1 MKKKD
6 NVDVTEVTENET
18 IADNA
23 SSVELEKIADK
34 TPTTVLSDEQSDSK
48 MIVDSEGGIGEGAEG
63 VSKAANADDESISG
77 VEEEATPSKSS
88 DDNAENGDSDNAEK
102 KPILERVKSKF
113 VNTFKNIKDKTI
125 GFFKGIGDKFKAI
138 KERYKRDGSK
148 KFTTDCLKS
157 TWGGTKKLSKRW
169 FIDAFT
175 GMAQGLFVTL
185 IAGTIIKQIGI
196 WVGANAVGDFLQS
209 AGKIA
214 SVLMGAGIGAGIAS
228 YLKAPKL
235 VIFSSMVAGMIGA
248 FSDKFLDGEMLTVVL
263 GAGLP
268 GNPIS
273 AYICSLIAT
282 EIGILIAGRTKLDI
296 LLVPLVCIG
305 ITLLSVYVCIPFV
318 WLVDKIGALIQIATQ
333 AQPVVMGIVIAV
345 IVGVLLTMPTSSAAI
360 CVALKLGGIA
370 GGAAVVG
377 CACQM
382 VGFAVQSYRENK
394 FSGLISQGIG
404 TSMLQIPN
412 IMKKPIILL
421 PPIIASAIAGPLAT
435 AVFKLQ
441 CDYSGSGMGT
451 SGLVGIFST
460 ITGSEGNVS
469 TAMLVTGIIL
479 LFFVVPI
486 IVCVGLSEL
495 LRKFGLIKY
504 GDMMLDY
511 NN

>member
-1 MKKKD
+1 MKEKD
-6 NVDVTEVTENET
+6 NVDVTENKTIVNGAPTEEADDADRDNPTASIGDEQIAVET
-18 IADNA
+18 NGSLESIDSTADESETVSIADDIN
-23 SSVELEKIADK
+23 
-34 TPTTVLSDEQSDSK
+34 
-48 MIVDSEGGIGEGAEG
+48 
-63 VSKAANADDESISG
+63 
-77 VEEEATPSKSS
+77 
-88 DDNAENGDSDNAEK
+88 NGDSIGDNSGEK
-102 KPILERVKSKF
+102 KPFAERVKSKI
-113 VNTFKNIKDKTI
+113 VNSLKNAKDKFV
-125 GFFKGIGDKFKAI
+125 GFFKGIGDKFISI

-148 KFTTDCLKS
+148 KFTADCLKA

-273 AYICSLIAT
+273 AYICALIAT

-296 LLVPLVCIG
+296 LIVPLVCIG

-318 WLVDKIGALIQIATQ
+318 WLVDKIGSLIQIATQ

-451 SGLVGIFST
+451 SGLVGIFAT
-460 ITGSEGNVS
+460 ISGSDGHIS
-469 TAMLVTGIIL
+469 TAMLVSGIIL

>member
-6 NVDVTEVTENET
+6 NVEVTENEA
-18 IADNA
+18 IADTAQN
-23 SSVELEKIADK
+23 VESDTVESK
-34 TPTTVLSDEQSDSK
+34 TAATALNDEQSVGEQTCVSTNEIDENAKSA
-48 MIVDSEGGIGEGAEG
+48 IETADVDGMSNI
-63 VSKAANADDESISG
+63 DG
-77 VEEEATPSKSS
+77 VEVEATSESG
-88 DDNAENGDSDNAEK
+88 DGIAENVNSDNVEK
-102 KPILERVKSKF
+102 KPFIERVKSKF
-113 VNTFKNIKDKTI
+113 VNAFKKAKDKTV
-125 GFFKGIGDKFKAI
+125 GFFKGIGDKFKAV

-148 KFTTDCLKS
+148 KFTVDCLKS

-460 ITGSEGNVS
+460 ITGSDGNVS
-469 TAMLVTGIIL
+469 TAMLVSGIIL
-479 LFFVVPI
+479 LFFVIPF

>member
-1 MKKKD
+1 MKEKG
-6 NVDVTEVTENET
+6 NVDVTEN
-18 IADNA
+18 
-23 SSVELEKIADK
+23 K
-34 TPTTVLSDEQSDSK
+34 T
-48 MIVDSEGGIGEGAEG
+48 IVDSAPTEKADDAERDNPTASIGDEQIDGEASASVESIDG
-63 VSKAANADDESISG
+63 TADESETVSNADDINIGDS
-77 VEEEATPSKSS
+77 
-88 DDNAENGDSDNAEK
+88 NGDNGGEK
-102 KPILERVKSKF
+102 KPFAERVKSKI
-113 VNTFKNIKDKTI
+113 VNSFKNAKDKFV
-125 GFFKGIGDKFKAI
+125 GFFKGIGDKFKSV

-148 KFTTDCLKS
+148 KFTADCLKA

-273 AYICSLIAT
+273 AYICALIAT

-296 LLVPLVCIG
+296 LIVPLVCIG

-318 WLVDKIGALIQIATQ
+318 WLVDKIGSLIQIATQ

-451 SGLVGIFST
+451 SGLVGIFAT
-460 ITGSEGNVS
+460 ISGSEGHVS

-486 IVCVGLSEL
+486 IVCVGISEL

>member
-6 NVDVTEVTENET
+6 NVEVTENEA
-18 IADNA
+18 IADAAQNA
-23 SSVELEKIADK
+23 ESDTVESK
-34 TPTTVLSDEQSDSK
+34 TATTALSDEQSSSEQTSVSASGTDEDAEST
-48 MIVDSEGGIGEGAEG
+48 IETADVDGMSNSGGEETETTSENGDGI
-63 VSKAANADDESISG
+63 
-77 VEEEATPSKSS
+77 
-88 DDNAENGDSDNAEK
+88 AENGNSDNVEK
-102 KPILERVKSKF
+102 KPFIERVKSKF
-113 VNTFKNIKDKTI
+113 VNVFKSAKDKTLS
-125 GFFKGIGDKFKAI
+125 FFKGIGDKFKAI

-148 KFTTDCLKS
+148 KFTVDCLKS

-460 ITGSEGNVS
+460 IAGSEGNVS
-469 TAMLVTGIIL
+469 TAMLVSGIIL

-486 IVCVGLSEL
+486 VVCVGLSEL

>member
-1 MKKKD
+1 MKEKD
-6 NVDVTEVTENET
+6 NVDVTEN
-18 IADNA
+18 
-23 SSVELEKIADK
+23 K
-34 TPTTVLSDEQSDSK
+34 T
-48 MIVDSEGGIGEGAEG
+48 IVDSAPTEKAVDAERDNPTASIGDEQNDGVASGSAESIDG
-63 VSKAANADDESISG
+63 TVDESETVS
-77 VEEEATPSKSS
+77 
-88 DDNAENGDSDNAEK
+88 NAVDINNGDSIGDNGGEK
-102 KPILERVKSKF
+102 KPLAERVKSKIASS
-113 VNTFKNIKDKTI
+113 FKNAKDKFV
-125 GFFKGIGDKFKAI
+125 GFFKGIGDKFKSV

-148 KFTTDCLKS
+148 KFTADCLKA

-273 AYICSLIAT
+273 AYICALIAT

-296 LLVPLVCIG
+296 LIVPLVCIG

-318 WLVDKIGALIQIATQ
+318 WLVDKIGSLIQIATQ

-451 SGLVGIFST
+451 SGLVGIFAT
-460 ITGSEGNVS
+460 ISGSEGHVS
-469 TAMLVTGIIL
+469 TVMLVTGIIL

-486 IVCVGLSEL
+486 IVCVGISEL